1 MLLSSNKEVT
11 ATRVTKQVSN
21 LSLIKELSAPIFKWV
36 EMSDPPMLVNHIK
49 WPGGGGSQKV
59 NHFLSET
66 FFHHLQNSFPPD
78 WWCNMWATPHCTSP
92 KPSRPKVRKGSKRGA
107 LLNTCCESTLSPS
120 CPASSLSKWRPTTK
134 LTTTNSYC
142 FKFSLCSTLVNQKP
156 LFGTKWPNRK
166 AISTQPPGTRS
177 STIKCLGVYLR
188 WAIERC

>member
-1 MLLSSNKEVT
+1 MLFSPNKEVA
-11 ATRVTKQVSN
+11 ATSVTKQVSN

-59 NHFLSET
+59 NPFLSEI
-66 FFHHLQNSFPPD
+66 FFHHFTHSCPPD
-78 WWCNMWATPHCTSP
+78 WWCNMWATPHRTSP
-92 KPSRPKVRKGSKRGA
+92 NPADQKCAKEAKEGRCSTPAVSPHCPPVVLLPPSRNDVPQQNSQQPIDTV
-107 LLNTCCESTLSPS
+107 LS
-120 CPASSLSKWRPTTK
+120 
-134 LTTTNSYC
+134 
-142 FKFSLCSTLVNQKP
+142 FCSTLVDQKP